1 MPGKHGNDATE
12 TKRPLLDARNYTPLD
27 ETSIRYD
34 GWRIVVVCFLLA
46 TFGWGLGFY
55 GQSVY
60 VAELQRL
67 HGWPASLISSGT
79 TFFYLFG
86 AALVAF
92 VSEAIKA
99 FGPRNCMIAGI
110 CTMAAAAISIGQVRE
125 PWQLYLANAVLAFGW
140 AGTSLGIITNTLGLW
155 FDKKRGMAISLA
167 LNGASFGGIAGV
179 PLLVMAIGHF
189 GFSGAMTASAV
200 VMVVVM
206 VPVILLSVG
215 RPPVHA
221 SAGDV
226 EAADAPSPTQIR
238 ARAFRDIGF
247 LSVSAAF
254 ALVLFAQVGFIVHL
268 ISFLDSV
275 IGRQQAAIAMALLTA
290 MAVVGRV
297 LFSFVIDRMNQR
309 LASALSFVSQAI
321 ALLIV
326 INVHHDYALIAACAL
341 FGFSVGNLITLPA
354 LIVQRE
360 FDPRSFGVLV
370 SLITAI
376 NQITYAF
383 GPGVVGLLRDLSG
396 SYTLPFYGCI
406 AVELTAAVLIMIRG
420 RGRKSVARRSAAISR
435 DRAFDATP
443 ASGLRIGSS
452 CASRLLTM
460 RSYALPLPQQL
471 LQIQP
476 FREHRQRSIRRARPF
491 FLRPVA
497 VELDAVLVGIAQIQR
512 LADAVVAGAVELDA
526 GLDHAIQ
533 RIRQRRAR
541 GIENGGVKQ
550 PGGAWR
556 RRMAALAF
564 PGVEA
569 DVMVIAAGRN
579 ERRTGAHPLHHLEAE
594 HAAIEPQ
601 RAFEIG
607 DLEMDM
613 PDAGAGN
620 DGWVLGHVVS
630 LRNLTSPRMLR
641 RRTLRDA
648 C

>member
-1 MPGKHGNDATE
+1 VPDKRGNNATATE
-12 TKRPLLDARNYTPLD
+12 RHLLDALNYTPLD

-60 VAELQRL
+60 VAELQRM

-99 FGPRNCMIAGI
+99 FGPRNCLVAG
-110 CTMAAAAISIGQVRE
+110 TFAMAAAAISIGQVRE

-140 AGTSLGIITNTLGLW
+140 AGTSLGIITNVLGLW
-155 FDKKRGMAISLA
+155 FDRKRGMAISLA
-167 LNGASFGGIAGV
+167 LNGASFGGIVGV
-179 PLLVMAIGHF
+179 PLLILAIGHF

-200 VMVVVM
+200 GMVAVM

-215 RPPVHA
+215 RPPIHS
-221 SAGDV
+221 SADDV

-238 ARAFRDIGF
+238 AQAFRDIGF

-268 ISFLDSV
+268 IAFLDSV
-275 IGRQQAAIAMALLTA
+275 VGRQQAAIAMALLTA

-309 LASALSFVSQAI
+309 LASSLSFISQAI

-360 FDPRSFGVLV
+360 FDRRSFGVLV

-396 SYTLPFYGCI
+396 SYTLPFYACI
-406 AVELTAAVLIMIRG
+406 AVELTAAVLVMIRR
-420 RGRKSVARRSAAISR
+420 RGK
-435 DRAFDATP
+435 
-443 ASGLRIGSS
+443 
-452 CASRLLTM
+452 
-460 RSYALPLPQQL
+460 
-471 LQIQP
+471 
-476 FREHRQRSIRRARPF
+476 
-491 FLRPVA
+491 
-497 VELDAVLVGIAQIQR
+497 
-512 LADAVVAGAVELDA
+512 GA
-526 GLDHAIQ
+526 
-533 RIRQRRAR
+533 
-541 GIENGGVKQ
+541 
-550 PGGAWR
+550 
-556 RRMAALAF
+556 
-564 PGVEA
+564 
-569 DVMVIAAGRN
+569 
-579 ERRTGAHPLHHLEAE
+579 
-594 HAAIEPQ
+594 
-601 RAFEIG
+601 
-607 DLEMDM
+607 
-613 PDAGAGN
+613 
-620 DGWVLGHVVS
+620 
-630 LRNLTSPRMLR
+630 
-641 RRTLRDA
+641 
-648 C
+648 